1 MLLYISTKHNPC
13 LSIVASLSSGTYVF
27 LFFLLQEIEFILSN
41 LVRLSFNQHFN
52 TDSLL
57 YKWPFCGDAHTH
69 TGTRAHTHTH
79 TLFVGHF
86 VEKTERKKRHF
97 KA

>member
-13 LSIVASLSSGTYVF
+13 LSTVASLSSGTYVF

-57 YKWPFCGDAHTH
+57 
-69 TGTRAHTHTH
+69 
-79 TLFVGHF
+79 
-86 VEKTERKKRHF
+86 
-97 KA
+97 